1 MRALRV
7 SKTKNCPKA
16 FPFGQNVR
24 QDRIILSADT
34 ASEKYKLLSKKRREY
49 FVYSRAFLQRRW
61 RVVAAGAVLKPSGGD
76 CVELSKEKIPNFAQ
90 KNRLRA

>member
-7 SKTKNCPKA
+7 SKTNNCPKA
-16 FPFGQNVR
+16 FPFGQNIR

-49 FVYSRAFLQRRW
+49 FVYSRAFLQRRLCF
-61 RVVAAGAVLKPSGGD
+61 ATAGAMLKPEGR
-76 CVELSKEKIPNFAQ
+76 ELCGVAV
-90 KNRLRA
+90 KNQPFRASMAALV